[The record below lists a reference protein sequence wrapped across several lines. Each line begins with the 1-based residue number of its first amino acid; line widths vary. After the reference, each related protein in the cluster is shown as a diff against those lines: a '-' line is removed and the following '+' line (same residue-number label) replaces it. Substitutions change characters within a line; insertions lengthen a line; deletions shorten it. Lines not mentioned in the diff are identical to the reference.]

1 MTTTDS
7 IFFIKETRTCQYTLV
22 IHTPRLCGEP
32 GFRSPRDDLQ
42 DTPLRCR
49 KIVNSL
55 DEVDQTLPDS
65 SLPFHRP
72 QPKPLPAPRTKPASG
87 GESASGNGNGNGEA
101 GKTGTGANQGN
112 QGLDKKAHAIRAAL
126 DSLFGRINQN
136 GANNN
141 KNAPQ
146 GGGEGAT
153 QPKPDQGGQNANGDT
168 KLGDLGEGIIVAS
181 LDENGEIRI
190 DKLLDDGD
198 GKFAAFQDDDDGIV
212 EIELAGGED
221 ATRLLKILRDAGYD
235 ARLPGKDE
243 EDKEEPLKSH
253 DEL

>member
-42 DTPLRCR
+42 DTALRCR

-55 DEVDQTLPDS
+55 DEVDQMLPDS
-65 SLPFHRP
+65 PLPFQRP
-72 QPKPLPAPRTKPASG
+72 KPKPLPAPQSKPAAG
-87 GESASGNGNGNGEA
+87 GSGNGNSAGNKG
-101 GKTGTGANQGN
+101 GN
-112 QGLDKKAHAIRAAL
+112 QDKKAHAIKAAI
-126 DSLFGRINQN
+126 DSLFGRNQN
-136 GANNN
+136 GGN
-141 KNAPQ
+141 NAPQ
-146 GGGEGAT
+146 EGGA
-153 QPKPDQGGQNANGDT
+153 QQNPLQNDRASNGDT
-168 KLGDLGEGIIVAS
+168 KLGDLGEGIIAVTV
-181 LDENGEIRI
+181 DENGEFRI
-190 DKLLDDGD
+190 NRILDNGD
-198 GKFAAFQDDDDGIV
+198 TKFAAPLSLQDDDDDIM

-235 ARLPGKDE
+235 AHLPGKDE
-243 EDKEEPLKSH
+243 DEKEEPLKNR